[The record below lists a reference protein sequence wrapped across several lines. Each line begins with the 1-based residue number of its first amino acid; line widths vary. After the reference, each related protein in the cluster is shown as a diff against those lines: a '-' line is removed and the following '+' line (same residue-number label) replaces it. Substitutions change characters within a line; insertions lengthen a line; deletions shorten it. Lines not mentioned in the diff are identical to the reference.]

1 MTALRR
7 FPAWVAYLTLGLL
20 AVVLDQLLPHLAA
33 LSSWPYYVGVYLAIN
48 VSSVLALA
56 GGIARYRPR
65 GYAWYLILANQ
76 VVYLGGDFFFYV
88 GRDAWH
94 WTFYPAPADAFYLSH
109 YPLLAAGLVVLTR
122 ARNTSK
128 GFEDLFDSAIAGV
141 GFGVLSWLFLIAPSA
156 QSAGPLLAKVVSVAY
171 PVSDLI
177 VALVALRLLVGGG
190 LRLASFRILLGALA
204 LLFATDSIYVWM
216 QLNGTYHDNRFLDVM
231 WLCYYLVLGAS
242 ALHPSMRATVEPAQP
257 SRPSKGRFVVLGAL
271 TLVVPIFGLVD
282 SYLRSGKASVV
293 VDWGS
298 LVLFLLVSARML
310 SLISRQRSLLAANEA
325 QSVDLS
331 AALAQAREAQE
342 DRAKLL
348 SRTVL
353 VAERERA
360 RVAADLHD
368 GPIQHLASS
377 AYAIDSALL
386 RLERGQADLAAASL
400 ARVRESLADE
410 VGSLRRMMSELR
422 PPVLDQG
429 GLVPA
434 LRDYV
439 AAFSRRS
446 GTSVE
451 LTPELGEVD
460 LPDELETVLY
470 RLVQEA
476 LTNVERHSG
485 ARSVQLRLTRLW
497 GDLVELS
504 VRDDGVGFEPGHLTE
519 LLRAGHFGV
528 AGMRERVEA
537 AGGKWRLTSAPGKGT
552 ELKATIPMAG
562 PVPPWGRAVPVPVPV
577 PEPVHA

>member
-1 MTALRR
+1 MAI
-7 FPAWVAYLTLGLL
+7 G
-20 AVVLDQLLPHLAA
+20 QLLPHVKS
-33 LSSWPYYVGVYLAIN
+33 LSGWPYYVGLYLVIN
-48 VSSVLALA
+48 LSSVLALA
-56 GGIARYRPR
+56 TGIARYRPH
-65 GYAWYLILANQ
+65 GYAWHLILANQ
-76 VVYLGGDFFFYV
+76 VVYLGGDFLFYL
-88 GRDAWH
+88 GRNAWH
-94 WTFYPAPADAFYLSH
+94 WTSYPAPADALYLGH
-109 YPLLAAGLVVLTR
+109 YPLLTAGLVVLIR
-122 ARNTSK
+122 SRNTSK

-156 QSAGPLLAKVVSVAY
+156 QSTGPLLAKVVSVAY

-177 VALVALRLLVGGG
+177 VVLVALRLLLGGG
-190 LRLASFRILLGALA
+190 LRLGSFRILLGALA

-216 QLNGTYHDNRFLDVM
+216 QLNGTYNDNRFLDAM
-231 WLCYYLVLGAS
+231 WLCYYLLIGAS
-242 ALHPSMRATVEPAQP
+242 ALHPSMRATVEPARP

-271 TLVVPIFGLVD
+271 TLVVPVFGLVD
-282 SYLRSGKASVV
+282 SYLRSGNASTV

-298 LVLFLLVSARML
+298 LVLFVLVSARML
-310 SLISRQRSLLAANEA
+310 SLISRQSSLLAANQA

-348 SRTVL
+348 SRTVD
-353 VAERERA
+353 VAERERTK
-360 RVAADLHD
+360 VAADLHD

-386 RLERGQADLAAASL
+386 RLERGQVEAAAASL

-422 PPVLDQG
+422 PPVLDQR

-434 LRDYV
+434 LRDYL
-439 AAFSRRS
+439 AAFSRRY

-451 LTPELGEVD
+451 LIPELGEVE

-470 RLVQEA
+470 RVAQEA
-476 LTNVERHSG
+476 LTNVERHSR
-485 ARSVQLRLTRLW
+485 ARSVELRLRHLW
-497 GDLVELS
+497 GGLVELS
-504 VRDDGVGFEPGHLTE
+504 VRDDGIGFEPGRLTE

-537 AGGKWRLTSAPGKGT
+537 VGGKWALTSAPGGGT
-552 ELKATIPMAG
+552 EVKATIPVAE
-562 PVPPWGRAVPVPVPV
+562 PVPPSGQAV
-577 PEPVHA
+577 PEPARA